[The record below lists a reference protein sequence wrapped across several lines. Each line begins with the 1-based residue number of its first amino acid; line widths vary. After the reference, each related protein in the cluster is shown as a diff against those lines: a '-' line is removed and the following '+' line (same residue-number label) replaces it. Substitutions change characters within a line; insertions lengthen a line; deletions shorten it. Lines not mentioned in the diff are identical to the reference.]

1 MPEKDLPFPD
11 TSARI
16 VTVRR
21 RDHAAKTVP
30 DRQKNHFLHILT
42 VKPTHG
48 NLSQLRG
55 YAPIAD
61 EKPSRD
67 FLIACHRFHL
77 P

>member
-55 YAPIAD
+55 D
-61 EKPSRD
+61 RKSVV
-67 FLIACHRFHL
+67 
-77 P
+77 

>member
-21 RDHAAKTVP
+21 RDHEKVP
-30 DRQKNHFLHILT
+30 LSRRQKKHFLHILT

-48 NLSQLRG
+48 NLSQPRG
-55 YAPIAD
+55 YALIAD
-61 EKPSRD
+61 EKPPCG